1 MSSTYYL
8 ELVDELEAYKM
19 RLSRIVSMIVLKSTE
34 YSVDSIEED
43 KNKISLTLKSAERNG
58 HITEEEYELLKMQK
72 KTIEMNFISDVESLI
87 KN

>member
-19 RLSRIVSMIVLKSTE
+19 RLSRIVSMVVLKSTE
-34 YSVDSIEED
+34 YDVDSIEED